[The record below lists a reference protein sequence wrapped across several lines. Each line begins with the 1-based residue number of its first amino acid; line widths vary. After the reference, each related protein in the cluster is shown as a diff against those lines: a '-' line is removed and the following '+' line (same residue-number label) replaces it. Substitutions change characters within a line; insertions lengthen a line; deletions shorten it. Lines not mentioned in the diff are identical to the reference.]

1 MAKLLVMYNQPA
13 DSTAFDEYYTSTHT
27 PLAKKLPNLRDF
39 KVSKGQIN
47 TPEGQAP
54 YHRIA
59 ELTFDTM
66 ADLQAAVS
74 STEGEA
80 AVADFANFASAGVT
94 VMMYDTQDA

>member
-13 DSTAFDEYYTSTHT
+13 DPAAFDEHYTSTHT
-27 PLAKKLPNLRDF
+27 PLAKKLPGLRDF
-39 KVSKGQIN
+39 KVSKEQIN

-59 ELTFDTM
+59 ELTFDSM

-74 STEGEA
+74 SPEGEA
-80 AVADFANFASAGVT
+80 AVADFANFAGAGVT